1 MRRTIYLSLL
11 LTAFVLT
18 LGALDTYAHDL
29 VLIPT
34 GPDGLI
40 LELGHPAEYSVPD
53 ADRLIQLNV
62 WMTGNDKPVSA
73 LSGIT
78 KSFTDHTVLDLRG
91 FSAGRSVAI
100 VSGQYDNGY
109 WVTLSGE
116 RHLNTSKLHMRG
128 AIDSGTFFKF
138 GKALFPSVSVNGGYD
153 RKLGELLEIVPTSD
167 PFKARPGQKLP
178 VEVLYMNK
186 PLPGVGVEIGDG
198 RTKMKEEDIP
208 RFKTD
213 ARGIALVPI
222 SKPGLQIMA
231 VDYRTPPR
239 SPQLSDHDDYSA
251 CLVFKIGTDARQ
263 Y

>member
-11 LTAFVLT
+11 LTTFVLT
-18 LGALDTYAHDL
+18 LGSS
-29 VLIPT
+29 
-34 GPDGLI
+34 LI
-40 LELGHPAEYSVPD
+40 LELGHPAEYSFPEP
-53 ADRLIQLNV
+53 DRLIQLNV
-62 WMTGNDKPVSA
+62 WMTGNEKPVSL
-73 LSGIT
+73 LSGVT
-78 KSFTDHTVLDLRG
+78 KSSTDHTVLDLRA
-91 FSAGRSVAI
+91 FIAGRSVAI

-109 WVTLSGE
+109 WITLPGDQ
-116 RHLNTSKLHMRG
+116 HFNTSKLHIPG
-128 AIDSGTFFKF
+128 AIDSGAFFKF
-138 GKALFPSVSVNGGYD
+138 GKALFPSVSVNDGYD
-153 RKLGELLEIVPTSD
+153 RKLGELLEIIPLED
-167 PFKARPGQKLP
+167 PFKVHPNQKLP